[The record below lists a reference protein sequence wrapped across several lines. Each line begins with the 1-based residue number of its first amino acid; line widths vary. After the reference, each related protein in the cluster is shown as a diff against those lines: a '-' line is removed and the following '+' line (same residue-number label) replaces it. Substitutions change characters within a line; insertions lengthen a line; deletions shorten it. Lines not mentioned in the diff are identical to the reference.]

1 MNRWLAFSAACLA
14 AVTACATDTVAPAGT
29 VSSEIRD
36 SGANNGNNG
45 STNNGNNNSGT
56 VVVTESDVA
65 RQPEN
70 TPPTRSWVL
79 YTRLAGNG
87 AFVTGPGN
95 PPLGIGSLALVTPTA
110 ADKVTLFNYD
120 HVGTLLS
127 SINAISYAT
136 YRDPASTATAGQ
148 LPSINIEVDYNG
160 SAAGGFTTLVF
171 EPIYN
176 PSQGAIQSGVWQ
188 RWNAYSGIWWSTR
201 DIPGVCANTCYVRWS
216 DIVAANP
223 NAVIGG
229 GFGVNQGSGNG
240 GLNAAT
246 DALALG
252 TSGSSVTYNFEPFR
266 TPATKDDCKNGGW
279 TTLRTRSGETFKNQ
293 GQCVSYANHNNGNGS
308 DDENDDN
315 DDG

>member
-1 MNRWLAFSAACLA
+1 MVATLCAIAVPAIVACSSDA
-14 AVTACATDTVAPAGT
+14 TAPNSAVTSRATEGASPLAH
-29 VSSEIRD
+29 SS
-36 SGANNGNNG
+36 SSSN
-45 STNNGNNNSGT
+45 T

-87 AFVTGPGN
+87 AFVSGPST
-95 PPLGIGSLALVTPTA
+95 PPLGVGSLALTTPTA

-120 HVGTLLS
+120 HTGTPLS

-148 LPSINIEVDYNG
+148 LPSINIEVDANG
-160 SAAGGFTTLVF
+160 SAPGGFTTLVF

-176 PSQGAIQSGVWQ
+176 PSQGAVQNGVWQ
-188 RWNAYSGIWWSTR
+188 TWNGINGIWWSTR
-201 DIPGVCANTCYVRWS
+201 DINGVCANTCYVSWN

-223 NAVIGG
+223 DAVIVG

-240 GLNAAT
+240 GLIAAT
-246 DALALG
+246 DALTLG
-252 TSGSSVTYNFEPFR
+252 ANGNTWVYNFEPFR
-266 TPATKDDCKNGGW
+266 TPTTKDDCKNGGW
-279 TTLRTRSGETFKNQ
+279 KNLTMADGSPFKNQ
-293 GQCVSYANHNNGNGS
+293 GECVSYANHVNHTS
-308 DDENDDN
+308 D
-315 DDG
+315 

>member
-1 MNRWLAFSAACLA
+1 MNRSFGILAACLA
-14 AVTACATDTVAPAGT
+14 AVTACATDSVAPDPSA
-29 VSSEIRD
+29 SSEIRD
-36 SGANNGNNG
+36 GG
-45 STNNGNNNSGT
+45 SSNSSNNNSNSNSSGV
-56 VVVTESDVA
+56 VVVTEPDVA

-70 TPPTRSWVL
+70 TPPTRSWVM

-87 AFVTGPGN
+87 AFVTGPSQ
-95 PPLGIGSLALVTPTA
+95 PPLGVGSLALVTPTA

-120 HVGTLLS
+120 HVGTLLR

-148 LPSINIEVDYNG
+148 LPSINMEIDYNG
-160 SAAGGFTTLVF
+160 SAPGGFSTLVF

-176 PSQGAIQSGVWQ
+176 PSQGAIQNGVWQ
-188 RWNAYSGIWWSTR
+188 TWNAYSGIWWSTR
-201 DIPGVCANTCYVRWS
+201 DIPGVCATTCYVRWA

-240 GLNAAT
+240 GLSAAS

-252 TSGSSVTYNFEPFR
+252 TSGSSVTYDFEPFR
-266 TPATKDDCKNGGW
+266 TPVTKDDCKNGGW
-279 TTLRTRSGETFKNQ
+279 MRLRTRDGAAFKNQ
-293 GQCVSYANHNNGNGS
+293 GQCVSYANHN
-308 DDENDDN
+308 D
-315 DDG
+315 